1 MSRIVS
7 LPRSSEEIW
16 KVGKNTLAV
25 IKEENYHDEQNK
37 NNILKLRKILD
48 TLPSFCK
55 DFFRGIEP
63 YTSTRTRLAYAYD
76 IRLFFEFLHEKN
88 SYCNKMEI
96 TEFPLSVLDMVHRTD
111 IEEYLDYMSLY
122 QKDGKDI
129 TNEERGKA
137 RKLSSLRSFYN
148 YYFQNEQIEKNTAE
162 LVPLPKRPEKEII
175 RLEPNEVA
183 ILLDQVEDGTK
194 LTKKELEYHKKTKV
208 RDVALLTLLLGTGI
222 RVSECV
228 GLDLQDID
236 FDTGGIKIR
245 RKGGYEAI
253 VYFGEEV
260 ETALLDYLEQR
271 EHTIPAEGH
280 ENALFLSLQNRR
292 MAVRSVENLVKK
304 YTTRVTP
311 LKKITPHKLRST
323 YGTEL
328 YKETGDIYLVADVL
342 GHKDVNTTRK
352 HYANIDEYRRHQ
364 AASALRLRE
373 QNPYHND
380 KPRQ

>member
-1 MSRIVS
+1 MSRIVFS
-7 LPRSSEEIW
+7 PRSNEEIW

-88 SYCNKMEI
+88 SYCHKMEI
-96 TEFPLSVLDMVHRTD
+96 TEFPLSVLDMVQRTD

-148 YYFQNEQIEKNTAE
+148 YYFQNEQIEKNTAA